1 VIQLSQS
8 YVNRANSHAIRETIL
23 HEIAHVLV
31 PDDRRHG
38 SRWQAT
44 ARRIGADP
52 NWLNE
57 DNSWG
62 YARRPEPGKRARA
75 KARRKATTK

>member
-1 VIQLSQS
+1 
-8 YVNRANSHAIRETIL
+8 
-23 HEIAHVLV
+23 VLV